1 LFIGNLARFMD
12 SSDRLCSFPIISL
25 CKAHFKGVKLPL
37 GQVAPDVPP
46 GSQISV
52 RQVRL
57 ARCMVFVVLCT
68 RVRDVAKVVFEYHHH
83 IYPTLHRRTRSTT

>member
-37 GQVAPDVPP
+37 GQS
-46 GSQISV
+46 G
-52 RQVRL
+52 
-57 ARCMVFVVLCT
+57 AR
-68 RVRDVAKVVFEYHHH
+68 RASRD
-83 IYPTLHRRTRSTT
+83 PN